1 MPIEAEIK
9 ARVRRSEA
17 VREAL
22 RGRAD
27 AEVRVYT
34 DAYYDAPGHPLTASG
49 RELRIRTVTTPAS
62 GRDHGPNPPETAS
75 SRPHKAEIT
84 TTVSGHTI
92 LTYKAP
98 SLHEATGSKP
108 ESETEVSDPEAL
120 DAILRGLGYEPF
132 ISYEK
137 HCTNWSYST
146 SGRRLLAT
154 LVTVPDLDGTF
165 LEIETLTEA
174 PGDLPAA
181 LAVVR
186 AEMLALGIEEHDF
199 TTELYTE
206 AVARSRTG

>member
-9 ARVRRSEA
+9 ARVRRPEA
-17 VREAL
+17 IREAM

-49 RELRIRTVTTPAS
+49 RELRIRTVTTSAA
-62 GRDHGPNPPETAS
+62 GRDHGPNPPATAS
-75 SRPHKAEIT
+75 NRSHRAETT

-98 SLHEATGSKP
+98 SVHEATGSKP
-108 ESETEVSDPEAL
+108 ESKTEVSDPEAL
-120 DAILRGLGYEPF
+120 DAILRGLGYEPV

-137 HCTNWSYST
+137 QCTNWSYST

-165 LEIETLTEA
+165 LEIETLTED
-174 PGDLPAA
+174 PSDLPEA